1 MSTPPVCLWAG
12 TLADHDLIT
21 RLHAAAEAEYASLS
35 ASPTELVAAVAADDG
50 RAVQE
55 VLDDT
60 GLTLACLDPVA
71 TWVPG
76 AVAAHPAHNAHA
88 RVTVQTCLEL
98 AERFAIPLLNAV
110 DVTWRPLEAEARDG
124 FAELAAA
131 AAKRGVKLAVEPQV
145 YSGVPD
151 LETGVDLCSHAG
163 MGTAL
168 LVDLWH
174 LNRMDSSVDLASL
187 PIAALQVA
195 DGPRRAASDLVTESI
210 TARLTPGSGE
220 FDLAD
225 QLRTLGVRAET
236 PIGPELFGAKVSA
249 DDAVAHVAGALTAT
263 CGIIADA
270 ARERVSPR

>member
-21 RLHAAAEAEYASLS
+21 RLHAAAEAEFASLS

-174 LNRMDSSVDLASL
+174 LNRMDPSVDLASL
-187 PIAALQVA
+187 PIAAVQVA

-225 QLRTLGVRAET
+225 QLRTLRVRAET

-249 DDAVAHVAGALTAT
+249 NDAAAHVAGALTAT
-263 CGIIADA
+263 RVIIADA
-270 ARERVSPR
+270 AREQVSPT